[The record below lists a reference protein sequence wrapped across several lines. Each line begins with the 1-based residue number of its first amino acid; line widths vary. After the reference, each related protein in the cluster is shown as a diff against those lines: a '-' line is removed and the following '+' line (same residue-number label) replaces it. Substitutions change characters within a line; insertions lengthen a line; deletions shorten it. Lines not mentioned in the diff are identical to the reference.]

1 MATRRVLLPLLVGLM
16 ISGCSWFT
24 YSSDYSPQPKP
35 GSALRLTVRN
45 NRVTVVGGPPGNLE
59 EKLAAVPEA
68 ARAARTFRRRSR
80 VAAIGAF
87 VGGGCVGVTAAIYVD
102 GLRTDGP
109 EYDVPLALT
118 LTAYGCAAIAIGS
131 MFLGNSARPYLYDAV
146 NLYNDR
152 IQTVEA
158 NRASSAARLVESL
171 PSSMTRFKRKR

>member
-1 MATRRVLLPLLVGLM
+1 MATRRVLLPLLLGLL

-87 VGGGCVGVTAAIYVD
+87 VGGACLGVTAAIYVD
-102 GLRTDGP
+102 GLRADGP
-109 EYDVPLALT
+109 EYDVPLGLT
-118 LTAYGCAAIAIGS
+118 LTAAGCAAVAVGS
-131 MFLGNSARPYLYDAV
+131 FFLGNSARPYLYDAV
-146 NLYNDR
+146 NLYNDSV
-152 IQTVEA
+152 QTVEA
-158 NRASSAARLVESL
+158 SRASSTARLVNSL
-171 PSSMTRFKRKR
+171 PLSLRHFTRNR